1 VWGMVEEVA
10 RDVEVEAR
18 GAAAVFTIGKVR
30 LIATPRLHGNGMKA
44 ALVVK
49 DRIMEDR

>member
-1 VWGMVEEVA
+1 MVEEVA

-18 GAAAVFTIGKVR
+18 GAAAAFTIKKVR
-30 LIATPRLHGNGMKA
+30 LTATPRLHGNRIKA

-49 DRIMEDR
+49 GRIIKGR